1 MKINN
6 HLVSLTEWRYWE
18 GYEEHEWLG
27 GAMSYLEYDA
37 YDDIPS
43 KEECDRMSREKSSE
57 VNIYK
62 IK

>member
-1 MKINN
+1 MKKN
-6 HLVSLTEWRYWE
+6 HLVTLTEWRYWE

-37 YDDIPS
+37 YKDTPS
-43 KEECDRMSREKSSE
+43 KQECDRICEEKSGEITS
-57 VNIYK
+57 YK